1 MLRATVI
8 WSPNWISCKVVPGL
22 WTLLVV
28 FYSQHGLTYATLGY
42 LHYNRSLLPDADVCD
57 GCYQQ
62 ISWKVGFHY
71 IYLFLSGVFSLHL
84 KLPLRTH
91 YRLVSVTRIQGCLIL
106 CSESV
111 WFKTYVLIFCSP
123 VTLRHYQ
130 SMFSYRTR
138 IRRKTLIMCS
148 WSKFTSSA
156 MPSTRASWSPSCL
169 LYCSPVTLRHYHIQ
183 SSRQT
188 TVSASN
194 ALCATLSIVL
204 PGLMS

>member
-42 LHYNRSLLPDADVCD
+42 LHNNRSLLPDADVCD

-91 YRLVSVTRIQGCLIL
+91 YRLVSVIRIQGCLIL

-130 SMFSYRTR
+130 SMFSYS
-138 IRRKTLIMCS
+138 KTEDTNHVLLIKVYLQCDAFYQGLLVS
-148 WSKFTSSA
+148 QLSVVLLTCHSSLFPYSK
-156 MPSTRASWSPSCL
+156 
-169 LYCSPVTLRHYHIQ
+169 
-183 SSRQT
+183 
-188 TVSASN
+188 
-194 ALCATLSIVL
+194 
-204 PGLMS
+204 